1 MRLPSFVRRRKEEED
16 EQPPPKTEE
25 ELAREKEERH
35 RRWILE
41 LREKGE
47 IDAIVQVGSAY
58 SKHDSEGQRVP
69 HLWWYGWQH
78 PLTYNLKEIAQT
90 KENENTLVA
99 GTSRAGKTTLVNW
112 MLGKAPHKRK
122 VIISFKTGDEYL
134 FMGMEFPVVDV
145 SRIIP
150 DPFTDVEAF
159 VCAFAVTFPISTV
172 GVIAS
177 YVPVLLR
184 EVVKE
189 SKTWE
194 QLESIVDKEVKE
206 TKDTMK
212 RSALGFI
219 REHIKPLAAYG
230 SNPMPIPEG
239 NVVLDFGGLNEDA
252 KTFYAELIL
261 RKLWNDLK
269 DGRISDRTVVAIDE
283 AHRLSRARFEKY
295 ESVLHEMARQIAR
308 WGALWVTTQNYTDID
323 DIIRGQ
329 FSYQYVFKTT
339 TEADLTAL
347 GKIDGVLSWT
357 VSSLPLHTFTD
368 ARHPEIHRNV
378 PVLYYR
384 SNMLLPD
391 EEKEAEQQA
400 SLVPEG
406 MEVEDHKGRKVYRL
420 VVKSEPKAP
429 QVRQKAAIE
438 YRAEVLAILKERPA
452 HASKIGRTI
461 AEKHGIAKDEAKL
474 GVKEVLQKL
483 VNEGI
488 VERAKFDTEPEGRA
502 SVILYYLKGEN
513 ESSLHTHMIEEARR
527 LLEERRMPII
537 HVAKSGE
544 DSLPD
549 IETGERRGPSMAVID
564 PASGIGVAV
573 SPGGFNLEVE
583 TGLKKDMTGLLKRI
597 EASPKP
603 TVIVTPNAE
612 VADRYAKVIDA
623 EPILAHKTNVMT
635 FAEFEESAKRYNPRD
650 GQKDDSTPT
659 S

>member
-1 MRLPSFVRRRKEEED
+1 MKLPSFVRRSKEHEEEP
-16 EQPPPKTEE
+16 QPKTEE
-25 ELAREKEERH
+25 ELAREKEER
-35 RRWILE
+35 RRWWILE

-58 SKHDSEGQRVP
+58 WEHDSEGQRVP
-69 HLWWYGWQH
+69 RLWWYGWQR
-78 PLTYNLKEIAQT
+78 PLAYDLKEIAQN
-90 KENENTLVA
+90 KENENMLVA

-112 MLGKAPHKRK
+112 MLGKASYKRK
-122 VIISFKTGDEYL
+122 MIISFKTEDEYL
-134 FMGMEFPVVDV
+134 FLGKEFPVVDV

-177 YVPVLLR
+177 YVPVLVR

-189 SKTWE
+189 SRSWE
-194 QLESIVDKEVKE
+194 QLESVVDREVKE
-206 TKDTMK
+206 TKDTIK

-219 REHIKPLAAYG
+219 REHVKPLAAYG
-230 SNPMPIPEG
+230 SNPLPVPEG

-261 RKLWNDLK
+261 RRLWNDLK
-269 DGRISDRTVVAIDE
+269 EGRISDRMVVAIDE

-347 GKIDGVLSWT
+347 GKIDEVLSWT

-368 ARHPEIHRNV
+368 ARHHAIHTSV
-378 PVLYYR
+378 PVLYYQ
-384 SNMLLPD
+384 SNILLPE
-391 EEKEAEQQA
+391 EEKEAERQA
-400 SLVPEG
+400 SSLLPDG
-406 MEVEDHKGRKVYRL
+406 ILVEDHKGRKVYRL
-420 VVKSEPKAP
+420 VVRSESKAP
-429 QVRQKAAIE
+429 RQQPAMIG
-438 YRAEVLAILKERPA
+438 YRAEVLTILKERPA
-452 HASKIGRTI
+452 HASKMGRTI
-461 AEKHGIAKDEAKL
+461 AEKHGIDKDEAKL
-474 GVKEVLQKL
+474 GVKEVLQRL
-483 VNEGI
+483 INEGI
-488 VERAKFDTEPEGRA
+488 VERTKFDTEPEGRA

-513 ESSLHTHMIEEARR
+513 ESSLHAHMVEEARK
-527 LLEERRMPII
+527 LLEERKMPIL

-564 PASGIGVAV
+564 PVSGIGVAV
-573 SPGGFNLEVE
+573 SPGGFNLEAE

-597 EASPKP
+597 EASPEP

-612 VADRYAKVIDA
+612 VADRYAKIVDA
-623 EPILAHKTNVMT
+623 EPILAHKTHVMT
-635 FAEFEESAKRYNPRD
+635 FVEFKESANRYSPRD
-650 GQKDDSTPT
+650 G
-659 S
+659 